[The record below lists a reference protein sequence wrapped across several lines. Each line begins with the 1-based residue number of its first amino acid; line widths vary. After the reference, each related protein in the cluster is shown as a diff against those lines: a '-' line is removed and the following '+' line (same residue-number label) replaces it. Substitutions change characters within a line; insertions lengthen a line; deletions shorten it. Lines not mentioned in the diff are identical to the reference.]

1 MSVHCGH
8 CESDPCHVDKFRDM
22 LESFAVTF
30 DQETSPNVCRRKMYQ
45 TYIRA
50 VHGFL
55 GRGNRVVVP
64 KCVAEFI
71 REIIMQSIIQE
82 MMK

>member
-8 CESDPCHVDKFRDM
+8 CEADPCHVDKFRDM

-30 DQETSPNVCRRKMYQ
+30 DQETSPNVCRR
-45 TYIRA
+45 RA

-71 REIIMQSIIQE
+71 RDMFPDPEGQYMGHRNSD
-82 MMK
+82 